1 MLTITKQMTYKYTR
15 KTINSNKQKQWNN
28 KVILEIYKN
37 TIFLVKSCDID
48 SGHMSGKNR
57 ISLLQCKY
65 ISIIM
70 MLAFGHCTTPFTI
83 CIQYSDIL
91 F

>member
-1 MLTITKQMTYKYTR
+1 MFCDHRGSKFIFVFAAKVVSSNPADGEVYSIQLYG
-15 KTINSNKQKQWNN
+15 INIVSDFRQ
-28 KVILEIYKN
+28 V
-37 TIFLVKSCDID
+37 
-48 SGHMSGKNR
+48 GK
-57 ISLLQCKY
+57 CKY